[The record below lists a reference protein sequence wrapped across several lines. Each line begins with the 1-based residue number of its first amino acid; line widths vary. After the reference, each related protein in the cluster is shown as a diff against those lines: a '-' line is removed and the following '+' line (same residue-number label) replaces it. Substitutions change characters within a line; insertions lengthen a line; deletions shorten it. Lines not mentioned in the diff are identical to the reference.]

1 MTNHDIFELI
11 RVIVIIALVVFA
23 AALATPKGRMPLALR
38 GLQRILR
45 KDRGLAAA
53 PVETTP
59 PSPLRRLLSFVLI
72 LIAIALALIN
82 V

>member
-59 PSPLRRLLSFVLI
+59 ASPLRRLLSFVLI